1 VVFVKIEILG
11 MGCLKCKTLLNTVN
25 EVVSELNIQAEITKV
40 EDIKQIMQYGVMLTP
55 ALVVDG
61 VVKISGKLPSK
72 DEVRAILKM

>member
-1 VVFVKIEILG
+1 MKIEILG

-25 EVVSELNIQAEITKV
+25 EVVSELNIQAEITKI

>member
-1 VVFVKIEILG
+1 VKIEILG

-25 EVVSELNIQAEITKV
+25 EVVSELNIQAEITKI
-40 EDIKQIMQYGVMLTP
+40 EDIKQIMQYRVMLTP